1 MTRPYTTPE
10 LDLLLSSVSDW
21 DKALIEQ
28 AIQIFG
34 EGGRPFSMND
44 FRDLLPPMAWGMA
57 GRVILSMLNRKHPPI
72 REIAQVRSTAPDTH
86 GKRIGLYVLTDTGLA
101 AARQRFHH
109 AGAAA

>member
-34 EGGRPFSMND
+34 IDGRPVSMND
-44 FRDLLPPMAWGMA
+44 LRDLLPPMAWGMA
-57 GRVILSMLNRKHPPI
+57 GRVILSMLNRKTPPI
-72 REIAQVRSTAPDTH
+72 REIAQVRSTSTCTH
-86 GKRIGLYVLTDTGLA
+86 RKRIGLYVLTDHGQQEARARFHRAEA
-101 AARQRFHH
+101 AA
-109 AGAAA
+109 